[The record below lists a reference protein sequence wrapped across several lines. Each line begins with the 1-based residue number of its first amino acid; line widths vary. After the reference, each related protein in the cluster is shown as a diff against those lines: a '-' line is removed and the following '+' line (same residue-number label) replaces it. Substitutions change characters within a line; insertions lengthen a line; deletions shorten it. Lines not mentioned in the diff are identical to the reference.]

1 MKTLTVIKNK
11 ILASDQFDLRVCISG
26 LIYQLMGMSSNAYEF
41 AYYLTFKRSLKEYA
55 MEFNDAFDK
64 IITDPSFFLETGD
77 RIVINCCS
85 VDSKILKC
93 KRELMQRFLIDEMDN
108 CQDKIAIAES
118 KRYAPYRMLYK
129 RSKSYKKLIMYY
141 ERSLQEYIE
150 YLYKFACIITA
161 SNYRIPLVLKRQF
174 LKEEAVSLRLLNS
187 DDDTVALLMELIIS
201 LRVNLATLRD
211 LNANKKKLSN

>member
-1 MKTLTVIKNK
+1 
-11 ILASDQFDLRVCISG
+11 
-26 LIYQLMGMSSNAYEF
+26 
-41 AYYLTFKRSLKEYA
+41 
-55 MEFNDAFDK
+55 
-64 IITDPSFFLETGD
+64 
-77 RIVINCCS
+77 
-85 VDSKILKC
+85 
-93 KRELMQRFLIDEMDN
+93 
-108 CQDKIAIAES
+108 
-118 KRYAPYRMLYK
+118 
-129 RSKSYKKLIMYY
+129 MYY

-174 LKEEAVSLRLLNS
+174 LEEEAVSLRLLNS